1 MSREV
6 GPADVTA
13 YLAIRRHA
21 ADLGIDVLHGH
32 GAKGGAYARLV
43 ARSLRRTMH
52 SVVCCYTPH
61 GGSLHYHPASVQGR
75 IYMMLERRLAAHTDA
90 LIFESAYSADRYKVH
105 VGAPACSASIVP
117 NGLTPADFT
126 AQPPGEAA
134 VDFLFVGELRR
145 LKGVDV
151 MLTALAQVRTQ
162 HPIRAAIVG
171 AGPDCDAFKQDAARL
186 DLSSVVTFRPPMPAH
201 AAFRLGRTLVVPSRA
216 ESFPYIVLEAAA
228 AGIPL
233 LATNVGGIPEI
244 VDGTGTAL
252 LPAGDP
258 DALAEAMREVL
269 RDPAGAQRRADQLR
283 AEVSRRFTVSVM
295 TDRILALYASA
306 LARIRSARN

>member
-1 MSREV
+1 MGGLFRHVCDLATEQARLGHRVGVVCDASSAVQDSHDLNETRLAALEPSLALGLFRTKMSREV

-43 ARSLRRTMH
+43 ARSLRRAMH

-134 VDFLFVGELRR
+134 VD
-145 LKGVDV
+145 
-151 MLTALAQVRTQ
+151 
-162 HPIRAAIVG
+162 
-171 AGPDCDAFKQDAARL
+171 
-186 DLSSVVTFRPPMPAH
+186 
-201 AAFRLGRTLVVPSRA
+201 
-216 ESFPYIVLEAAA
+216 
-228 AGIPL
+228 
-233 LATNVGGIPEI
+233 
-244 VDGTGTAL
+244 
-252 LPAGDP
+252 
-258 DALAEAMREVL
+258 
-269 RDPAGAQRRADQLR
+269 
-283 AEVSRRFTVSVM
+283 
-295 TDRILALYASA
+295 
-306 LARIRSARN
+306 